1 MAEDNT
7 IEVFVYTE
15 GSVAPGNVVRVRID
29 PSVLVIPD
37 GAISQR
43 YKLETIEL
51 HDGLREIGPQ
61 AFQCCTTLK
70 DIVISSGLRD
80 IGKQAFQECIA
91 LNVLQLS
98 DGVESIGIY
107 AFGTCNFTKFRSPP
121 LITTIP
127 HGMLDN
133 CSSMFSLEVPKNIIR
148 MGAYATSG
156 CFSLRN
162 VAFGSNTEV
171 AEKAFQ
177 YCWDLL
183 SIFGTQEAIIIALR
197 NRFYRLPVH
206 SKMYY
211 NSYHDRMTA
220 EEILNSIII
229 GENGEL
235 DPSGLQQDCLGMTP
249 LHILA
254 CSTVQC
260 LELYQLMIANYPGNL
275 IVTDAWGE
283 LPLLYAVW
291 GDAPSEIVHFLV
303 NSYQSLYPEH
313 EFDWDAMV
321 ITLCRADASED
332 VIRNLIDVQQTLSP
346 EYNIDWDQVLGE
358 LSDITGTN
366 VSVWT
371 VFPRLNTCVSPET
384 FCFLTRCSIATRVDE
399 IGVKHFRHVMEDEWF
414 GAYFD
419 DFYRQ
424 AWRTGDH
431 HFNRQAWRD
440 ETLVKLDY
448 YESEYRKL
456 KEMTSLLEL
465 SLWKAKIDASNTDQG
480 ATMGGGNKELKF
492 DQSEFRQ
499 KCRITCG
506 ADHVV
511 KNVWPY
517 LLPPDYVRSHV
528 MFIDDNDDDD
538 NDSDDYDSDDYG
550 SYDDDDS
557 GDFEEESL

>member
-15 GSVAPGNVVRVRID
+15 GSLAPGNVVRVRID

-51 HDGLREIGPQ
+51 HDGIREIGEQ
-61 AFQCCTTLK
+61 AFQFCTALK
-70 DIVISSGLRD
+70 DILIPSGLRD
-80 IGKQAFQECIA
+80 IGTHAFIECTA
-91 LNVLQLS
+91 LKALQLS

-107 AFGTCNFTKFRSPP
+107 AFSTCNFTKFRSPP

-171 AEKAFQ
+171 AEKTFQ

-211 NSYHDRMTA
+211 ISYHNTMTS

-260 LELYQLMIANYPGNL
+260 LELYQLIVDKYPSNL
-275 IVTDAWGE
+275 IVEDAWGTV
-283 LPLLYAVW
+283 PLLYAIW
-291 GDAPSEIVHFLV
+291 GDAPSEIVKFLV
-303 NSYQSLYPEH
+303 NRYQSLYPEH
-313 EFDWDAMV
+313 AFEWSTMLL
-321 ITLCRADASED
+321 TL
-332 VIRNLIDVQQTLSP
+332 
-346 EYNIDWDQVLGE
+346 
-358 LSDITGTN
+358 
-366 VSVWT
+366 
-371 VFPRLNTCVSPET
+371 
-384 FCFLTRCSIATRVDE
+384 
-399 IGVKHFRHVMEDEWF
+399 
-414 GAYFD
+414 
-419 DFYRQ
+419 
-424 AWRTGDH
+424 
-431 HFNRQAWRD
+431 
-440 ETLVKLDY
+440 
-448 YESEYRKL
+448 
-456 KEMTSLLEL
+456 
-465 SLWKAKIDASNTDQG
+465 
-480 ATMGGGNKELKF
+480 
-492 DQSEFRQ
+492 
-499 KCRITCG
+499 
-506 ADHVV
+506 
-511 KNVWPY
+511 
-517 LLPPDYVRSHV
+517 
-528 MFIDDNDDDD
+528 
-538 NDSDDYDSDDYG
+538 
-550 SYDDDDS
+550 
-557 GDFEEESL
+557 